1 MNPPPQADRP
11 SLRTVIAAPYVTAAR
26 TVTASPATRNLA
38 LVTGVNAVGNGLFA
52 SINILYYTQYL
63 GFSVGFVSAVLF
75 VATVLAISGDL
86 VSGRVSDASSPKR
99 VFIAGLILSTVATLL
114 LLVAETKVLFVVTL
128 CLISL
133 GQGLCMSSNTAL
145 IRRIARENPALTRA
159 SLRSLLTI
167 GTSLGALGAGLVL
180 ANGTSAAFKI
190 AIVINAVTFVIAAVL
205 LARVSVPRISGPP
218 TGRPRPTIHDK
229 RFATFA
235 VSNGIINIY
244 MHALPFALPLWMVRN
259 HPDLVWVVGVFLA
272 VNSLLCAMFQ
282 VPASSGITSRK
293 SASRRLLLG
302 AVLVAASY
310 VFFASGWSTSTALLV
325 VALLMFLIL
334 QTLGELFYTA
344 GTMELLFRLAPE
356 AQQGQYGAFYGI
368 SNGLLAS
375 LAPAVL
381 GFAIG
386 TVQGWGWWVLAGV
399 TVLLG
404 FIIRGVVSGE
414 QRSAGGQ
421 GETAAA
427 A

>member
-1 MNPPPQADRP
+1 M
-11 SLRTVIAAPYVTAAR
+11 TAVL

-38 LVTGVNAVGNGLFA
+38 LVTGINAVGNGLFA

-75 VATVLAISGDL
+75 AATVLAISGDMI
-86 VSGRVSDASSPKR
+86 SGRISDASSPKR
-99 VFIAGLILSTVATLL
+99 VFIAGLILSAAATLL
-114 LLVAETKVLFVVTL
+114 LLVAATTVLFIVTL

-133 GQGLCMSSNTAL
+133 GQGMCMSSNTAL
-145 IRRIARENPALTRA
+145 IRRVARENPALTRA

-180 ANGTSAAFKI
+180 ANGTSTAFKI
-190 AIVINAVTFVIAAVL
+190 AIVVNAVTFVIAAGL
-205 LARVSVPRISGPP
+205 LARVSVPRTSEPSA
-218 TGRPRPTIHDK
+218 GRPRPTIRDK

-244 MHALPFALPLWMVRN
+244 LHALPFALPLWMVRN
-259 HPDLVWVVGVFLA
+259 YPDLLWVVGVFIA
-272 VNSLLCAMFQ
+272 VNSVLCAMFQ
-282 VPASSGITSRK
+282 VPASSGITSRT
-293 SASRRLLLG
+293 SASKRLLLG

-310 VFFASGWSTSTALLV
+310 VFFASGWSNSTVLLVMALL
-325 VALLMFLIL
+325 LLLVL
-334 QTLGELFYTA
+334 QTAGELFYTA

-386 TVQGWGWWVLAGV
+386 TAHGWGWWVLAGI
-399 TVLLG
+399 TVLLALL
-404 FIIRGVVSGE
+404 IRGLVTREPKYAHGQDE
-414 QRSAGGQ
+414 AGT
-421 GETAAA
+421 TA
-427 A
+427 